1 MIVAAVAVAAAGL
14 IAHNVLSLPLAPLAV
29 ENVGPVAVYAALL
42 AWCVAARDGIAARA
56 ALTFWAGLNLVGGA
70 LTVLPLPLLPFVP
83 EQTVEHY
90 AAHAIY
96 AIAQVPL
103 LGLLLTARRR
113 PAGPPQGR
121 FARSPRRPER
131 QREPRPERDSGGV

>member
-1 MIVAAVAVAAAGL
+1 MYAG
-14 IAHNVLSLPLAPLAV
+14 
-29 ENVGPVAVYAALL
+29 LL
-42 AWCVAARDGIAARA
+42 AWWVAARDGIAARA
-56 ALTFWAGLNLVGGA
+56 TLGFWTGLNLVGGA

-103 LGLLLTARRR
+103 LGLLLTTRRR
-113 PAGPPQGR
+113 PAGPPDGR
-121 FARSPRRPER
+121 FARSLRKPER
-131 QREPRPERDSGGV
+131 HREPRPERDSGGV